1 MIQRLV
7 DNILRPFE
15 NTKMALQYIDSR
27 GYDKADVEKL
37 LDVAVNQAKKNGDDS
52 PDRESLRKSLFLD
65 HADLELY
72 KAVENSMGTDPK
84 IRRED
89 PQELRNISMRGFIE
103 LMGGNLDSE
112 ENTRSLIPKLVGEFA
127 KLKKM
132 IHERCANE
140 IEAATKNLENTRDWI
155 VHTME
160 EVISRYTLI
169 EPNSILEAAEAQKA

>member
-1 MIQRLV
+1 
-7 DNILRPFE
+7 
-15 NTKMALQYIDSR
+15 MALQYIDSR

-65 HADLELY
+65 QAETELY
-72 KAVENSMGTDPK
+72 NAVEKSMKVDHNDPK
-84 IRRED
+84 ISKKMDED
-89 PQELRNISMRGFIE
+89 EKEYQEIRNINMRGFIE

-160 EVISRYTLI
+160 RVISSYTLI
-169 EPNSILEAAEAQKA
+169 QPNSILEAAEAQKA